1 MFKARFYVKS
11 FEAQFQNPRFHSPVS
26 HLHKHV
32 SGKPPITSPANQFI
46 QDEARELRYSDTSFG
61 SASFLPEKSEVLNN
75 VQISH
80 PWREWVSLMHELLK
94 KGYFDAIGNPF
105 ARNGELGSKE
115 ANSIRSACLNF
126 ARDQH
131 QLIRYLSRESIL
143 EIAGTGCPSTD
154 RKVVNSGKRLRAYV
168 GSNEENVCSSCILR
182 GDCERAYVK
191 ANEDEGVR
199 TVDVMRLLLTY
210 SLAPLVNSVENNP
223 CLNKKIEESVRI
235 LLKEMVEVISIE
247 ERDFKP
253 MIKNGDGIERNQVQS
268 PTKQDSWI
276 CPKCESVNLTQNFKC
291 LRCDSLSRE
300 RLAKIAEEME
310 YLPLKKGDWL
320 CDKCKFLNFARNT
333 RCLMCKEKP
342 SKRQLNPGEWEC
354 ESCNYINF
362 RRNMICLKCD
372 HKRPIT
378 SNATVTAAEHFSNTV
393 KNHQTHPWFGQKNQ
407 TKDNKCHNKSYEFVK
422 NDGQDQSSL
431 SSWNEVPGFMDFPV
445 VGGKSE
451 MSRDI
456 RKQELWRMKVG
467 DKIGDTFRAAG
478 DDTDRFI
485 SYIFHGRSEYLESG
499 GDDNEDEMAA
509 WFGAGRRTSVNLP

>member
-1 MFKARFYVKS
+1 MFNARFYVESLKPK
-11 FEAQFQNPRFHSPVS
+11 FQNPRFHSPIS

-32 SGKPPITSPANQFI
+32 SGKPSLTSPANQFI
-46 QDEARELRYSDTSFG
+46 QDEAQG
-61 SASFLPEKSEVLNN
+61 PPEKSAVLTN
-75 VQISH
+75 VRISH
-80 PWREWVSLMHELLK
+80 PWREWVSLMHALLK
-94 KGYFDAIGNPF
+94 KGYFDAIENPF
-105 ARNGELGSKE
+105 SRNGELGSKE

-131 QLIRYLSRESIL
+131 QLIRYLSRENIL

-182 GDCERAYVK
+182 GDCDRAFVK

-235 LLKEMVEVISIE
+235 LLKEMVDIISIE

-253 MIKNGDGIERNQVQS
+253 IIGNRDDIDKNQVQA

-276 CPKCESVNLTQNFKC
+276 CPKCESINPTQNFKC

-310 YLPLKKGDWL
+310 HLPLKKGDWL

-342 SKRQLNPGEWEC
+342 SKRHLNPGEWEC

-362 RRNMICLKCD
+362 RRNMRCLKCD
-372 HKRPIT
+372 HKRRIT
-378 SNATVTAAEHFSNTV
+378 SNATDTASEHCSNMV
-393 KNHQTHPWFGQKNQ
+393 KNHQTHPWFGQRTQ
-407 TKDNKCHNKSYEFVK
+407 TRDYGCHKSYEFVK
-422 NDGQDQSSL
+422 NDDQDQSSS
-431 SSWNEVPGFMDFPV
+431 SSWNEVAGFMDFPV
-445 VGGKSE
+445 VGGQSD

-467 DKIGDTFRAAG
+467 NKIGHTFRAAAG
-478 DDTDRFI
+478 DDTDRFNC
-485 SYIFHGRSEYLESG
+485 YIFQGKSEFLESG

-509 WFGAGRRTSVNLP
+509 WFGGGRRTVNLP